1 MLMKTIMRTA
11 PIMRQTVLRQNI
23 MRSLPMVQAR
33 TFSLKRYHFNDTDY
47 VPTDTQISAKTH
59 GSNAEELVNQMPIV

>member
-1 MLMKTIMRTA
+1 
-11 PIMRQTVLRQNI
+11 
-23 MRSLPMVQAR
+23 MVQAR

-47 VPTDTQISAKTH
+47 VPTDTQISAHTH